1 MLSIECDSFFMK
13 KIMLFGAA
21 VVLFATGAM
30 LVAPTERLLQRF
42 IDLAQVVLTAF
53 G

>member
-1 MLSIECDSFFMK
+1 MFSIECDSFFMK

-21 VVLFATGAM
+21 VVLFATGAL
-30 LVAPTERLLQRF
+30 LVAPTEKLLQRF
-42 IDLAQVVLTAF
+42 IDLANIAVTAF